1 MINLERWVVDV
12 GVACEILE
20 AGAVCHSP
28 PCPQYDAWRLRIIH
42 RGRRRGRKKRWG
54 MPCCPSLCRIEGCNL
69 GTGHRTPY
77 VTNGTVGFRSP
88 SLEWHFPKLLHTHSS
103 LPSLPVTHTSGCRR
117 GSSSK
122 SHWALPVLHVSQCG
136 RKGDKEDGAAAGGVG
151 TGYLRVL

>member
-1 MINLERWVVDV
+1 MTSLERWVVDV

-28 PCPQYDAWRLRIIH
+28 PCPQCDAWGLRIIH
-42 RGRRRGRKKRWG
+42 RRTEEREKEEMGKPW
-54 MPCCPSLCRIEGCNL
+54 CPSLCSIEGCNL

-77 VTNGTVGFRSP
+77 VTHGTVGFRSA

-103 LPSLPVTHTSGCRR
+103 RPSLPVTRTSGCRR
-117 GSSSK
+117 GSSNK

-136 RKGDKEDGAAAGGVG
+136 RKGNSEDGAAAGGVG
-151 TGYLRVL
+151 TGYFRVL